1 MPSLAPTQKH
11 ADTAKNERGTQR
23 SGKRNSKPLAPQKA
37 QSPKVIQNLG
47 AMQTAEPFSFMS
59 VESDVLSRTESS
71 ILDRKPEG
79 AATSALPP
87 RILPGGSDTRPLDMA
102 RVIRRFTSASE
113 NISQSTAPT
122 SMAAAPPVPRSVSS
136 ALGTWGNALLGAATE
151 TKQHDTSSPVAKTSA
166 SVPQATRLLGQE
178 SGVPI
183 PLDIRA
189 PFEQSYGY
197 DLSPIRLHQSHAAR
211 QSLKALNTVA
221 FALNDHIVMDSSVDL
236 RSRAG
241 QHVLGHEL
249 AHTVQGRL
257 GSGMPS
263 AGNVRISQPSWYS
276 EHEAEFAVSAALRG
290 RRYEI
295 RRGVDQDIHQIAPW
309 LILAGIGLAAG
320 LVTWAA
326 SDSPEENR
334 ARHASG
340 EPDPSRSLWT
350 LVPIY
355 GSIQQIREAET
366 YFQRVLGVGFLM
378 LDMATLGSAGV
389 AARAL
394 IRAPAALVR
403 TAVQRQGSRLVVR
416 EGGEIATEAVL
427 RETGEAFVREGG
439 AVFATRTAATA
450 EMMQALQRGAM
461 ILVTEGGINHA
472 VMYARNAAGQLIKIH
487 GGPLKLLFEVV
498 PREITERAVAG
509 MGQRANAYVV
519 IEAAE
524 AAVDI
529 ERATS
534 LVQNSAPAIV
544 RWLGGNPTSCGI
556 MQGALLEASGLS
568 AEALAL
574 LMPAGAAANR
584 LVPITILDH
593 VAQSGAGLRLV
604 EGGMANII
612 GGTVVQESMLAA
624 GGVMPTIVS
633 TLMRVMLTPDGDS
646 SGAGSRTA
654 SPAPGAGSP
663 VTGGEPQVIT
673 VEPVPQSQIDTT
685 VGVYVDV
692 LSDADRQGYRRVVFT
707 LRRTASEISPGFEKL
722 DRASPMTEQGE
733 SMRSILRILVGQ
745 AARDEMGE
753 HQIVATRSAGGWS
766 VAYQ

>member
-1 MPSLAPTQKH
+1 M
-11 ADTAKNERGTQR
+11 
-23 SGKRNSKPLAPQKA
+23 
-37 QSPKVIQNLG
+37 
-47 AMQTAEPFSFMS
+47 
-59 VESDVLSRTESS
+59 
-71 ILDRKPEG
+71 
-79 AATSALPP
+79 
-87 RILPGGSDTRPLDMA
+87 DMA
-102 RVIRRFTSASE
+102 RVIKRFTP
-113 NISQSTAPT
+113 TKPAP
-122 SMAAAPPVPRSVSS
+122 ALPPVPRSVSS
-136 ALGTWGNALLGAATE
+136 SLGALGNALLSAATE
-151 TKQHDTSSPVAKTSA
+151 SPS
-166 SVPQATRLLGQE
+166 QAAFSQQE
-178 SGVPI
+178 STSRFASPRLAPQVHSLGLESGQPI
-183 PLDIRA
+183 PAAVRA

-197 DLSPIRLHQSHAAR
+197 DLSPIRLHRSAAAT

-221 FALNDHIVMDSSVDL
+221 YTLNDHIVVDSSLDL
-236 RSRAG
+236 ASRAG
-241 QHVLGHEL
+241 QHILGHEL

-257 GSGMPS
+257 G
-263 AGNVRISQPSWYS
+263 AGTAYGDLRISQPFWQS
-276 EHEAEFAVSAALRG
+276 EYEAEYAASAALRG
-290 RRYEI
+290 KKYEI
-295 RRGVDQDIHQIAPW
+295 NRAVDQDLHQIAPW

-320 LVTWAA
+320 LVTWAV

-334 ARHASG
+334 ARHAAG

-450 EMMQALQRGAM
+450 EMMQALERGAM

-487 GGPLKLLFEVV
+487 GGPLKLLFEVA

-509 MGQRANAYVV
+509 MGQRVNAYVIV
-519 IEAAE
+519 EAAE

-568 AEALAL
+568 AEALAR

-593 VAQSGAGLRLV
+593 IAQSGAGLRLV
-604 EGGMANII
+604 EGGMARII

-624 GGVMPTIVS
+624 GAVMPTIVS
-633 TLMRVMLTPDGDS
+633 TLMRVMLTPDGGS
-646 SGAGSRTA
+646 SGSDSRTA

-685 VGVYVDV
+685 VAVFVDV
-692 LSDADRQGYRRVVFT
+692 LSDADRQGYRRVVLT
-707 LRRTASEISPGFEKL
+707 IRRSASEIAPGFEKL
-722 DRASPMTEQGE
+722 ERGTPMTEQGE
-733 SMRSILRILVGQ
+733 SMRSIMPFFVAQ
-745 AARDEMGE
+745 AARAGMGE
-753 HQIVATRSAGGWS
+753 YRIIATRSAAGWS
-766 VAYQ
+766 LDYQGG